1 MAFSEAGIAD
11 FTAEFVARKN
21 SGTDE
26 PVSVLL
32 WTVIRTANRYW
43 RNGGMEATRREFLG
57 KVTAGA
63 AVYSAMPLALALTA
77 CAAEGSN
84 QAAGEFDLS
93 WPSKLT
99 GKHKAVFDM
108 AEIESG
114 YGLWRG
120 NAWVG
125 QVQQFMGAAAS
136 DVSLATIL
144 RHNAIYLAMNQA
156 FWDKYGVGKKMNVT
170 HPMTQQPTDKNP
182 VLLDAAGGVPAP
194 FDAAALP
201 KQQERG
207 VVYLGCNLAFM
218 LDVVPLVEA
227 TDKVSN
233 EEATKT
239 AKTYLIPGILL
250 QPSGV
255 FAATRAQEAGCTY
268 VKASW

>member
-1 MAFSEAGIAD
+1 
-11 FTAEFVARKN
+11 
-21 SGTDE
+21 
-26 PVSVLL
+26 
-32 WTVIRTANRYW
+32 
-43 RNGGMEATRREFLG
+43 MEATRREFLG

-77 CAAEGSN
+77 TAAEGSN

-93 WPSKLT
+93 WTGKLT

-125 QVQQFMGAAAS
+125 QVQQYLGAAPA

-144 RHNAIYLAMNQA
+144 RHNAIYLAMDQA
-156 FWDKYGVGKKMNVT
+156 YWDKYGVGKAMNVT
-170 HPMTQQPTDKNP
+170 HPITQQATEKNP
-182 VLLDAAGGVPAP
+182 VLMGVAEGVPAP

-201 KQQERG
+201 KQQARG
-207 VVYLGCNLAFM
+207 VVYLACNLAFT
-218 LDVVPLVEA
+218 LDVVPRVEKA
-227 TDKVSN
+227 DKVSTQ
-233 EEATKT
+233 EATRI
-239 AKTYLIPGILL
+239 AKSHLLPGVLL

-268 VKASW
+268 VKAS

>member
-1 MAFSEAGIAD
+1 MD
-11 FTAEFVARKN
+11 
-21 SGTDE
+21 
-26 PVSVLL
+26 
-32 WTVIRTANRYW
+32 
-43 RNGGMEATRREFLG
+43 ATRRDFLG

-63 AVYSAMPLALALTA
+63 ATIGAMPIALALSA

-84 QAAGEFDLS
+84 QPAGEFDLT
-93 WPSKLT
+93 WPGKLT
-99 GKHKAVFDM
+99 GKYKAVFDM

-125 QVQQFMGAAAS
+125 QYQQFMGATPA
-136 DVSLATIL
+136 DTSLAIIL
-144 RHNAIYLAMNQA
+144 RHNAIYLAMDQA
-156 FWDKYGVGKKMNVT
+156 YWDKYGVGKMKAVT

-182 VLLDAAGGVPAP
+182 VLLGADGGVPAP

-207 VVYLGCNLAFM
+207 VVFLGCNLAFN
-218 LDVVPLVEA
+218 LDVVPVVVA
-227 TDKVSN
+227 ADKVS
-233 EEATKT
+233 EADARKT
-239 AKTYLIPGILL
+239 ALSHLLPGVLL

-268 VKASW
+268 VKAS

>member
-1 MAFSEAGIAD
+1 
-11 FTAEFVARKN
+11 
-21 SGTDE
+21 
-26 PVSVLL
+26 
-32 WTVIRTANRYW
+32 
-43 RNGGMEATRREFLG
+43 MEATRREFLG

-63 AVYSAMPLALALTA
+63 AVYSAMPIALALTA
-77 CAAEGSN
+77 CSAEGSN
-84 QAAGEFDLS
+84 QPAGDFDLT

-120 NAWVG
+120 NAWSG
-125 QVQQFMGAAAS
+125 QVQQFLGAAPT

-170 HPMTQQPTDKNP
+170 HPLTQQPTDKNP
-182 VLLDAAGGVPAP
+182 VLMGAAEGVPAP

-201 KQQERG
+201 AQQAKG
-207 VVYLGCNLAFM
+207 VVYLACNLAFT
-218 LDVVPLVEA
+218 LDVVPLVES
-227 TDKVSN
+227 TDKVST

-239 AKTYLIPGILL
+239 AKSYILPGVLL

-255 FAATRAQEAGCTY
+255 FAATQAQEAGCQY
-268 VKASW
+268 VKAS

>member
-1 MAFSEAGIAD
+1 
-11 FTAEFVARKN
+11 
-21 SGTDE
+21 
-26 PVSVLL
+26 
-32 WTVIRTANRYW
+32 
-43 RNGGMEATRREFLG
+43 MEATRREFLG

-84 QAAGEFDLS
+84 QAAGDFDLS
-93 WPSKLT
+93 WPGKLT

-120 NAWVG
+120 NAWAG
-125 QVQQFMGAAAS
+125 QVQQYLAAAPT
-136 DVSLATIL
+136 DVSLVTVL
-144 RHNAIYLAMNQA
+144 RHNAIYLAMDQA
-156 FWDKYGVGKKMNVT
+156 FWEKYGVGKAQSVT

-182 VLLDAAGGVPAP
+182 VLLGAADGVPAP

-201 KQQERG
+201 AQQAKG
-207 VVYLGCNLAFM
+207 VVYLACNLAFN
-218 LDVVPLVEA
+218 LDVVPLVER
-227 TDKVSN
+227 TDKVST
-233 EEATKT
+233 EEA
-239 AKTYLIPGILL
+239 AKVAKSHILPGVLL

-268 VKASW
+268 VKAS